1 VWYYRLGADPIVR
14 LLAVATVLAVLV
26 GLAPT
31 AAWAQAGWYLI
42 PSFSL
47 TESFDDNIFSTSSGR
62 EWDFISRF
70 SPGLQAGYRSEPF
83 TLFVSGGFDAEVFA
97 RNPVEDDATSGKHGG
112 LSLRYLPVRPLTLG
126 LDVGYTETRSLT
138 TLLPALV
145 APVTVPTTTT
155 TTSTA
160 TPAGTPPPTTT
171 PTSPTQPPATTGP
184 TPAPSPAAPVLVN
197 ALEFGRS
204 RATVLTVSPSAA
216 YQFTPLTAG
225 TFGYTYSH
233 ATLEGGAPDTAHSV
247 SLGLSH
253 QFTPLDTG
261 RLGYR
266 LDVFESP
273 GTPTTTTH
281 APTVGWT
288 RQLTP
293 TLTFSFDGGPRF
305 SSEGGVRPEISASL
319 AYLFKVAE
327 IPGQAS
333 LAYAHSEGFVI
344 GSAGPVKTETVS
356 GALSFEPL
364 RSLNVSVGPSITKY
378 SGSTTPDTTVY
389 AVFAGASYQILKW
402 LAARASYSYSFQDQS
417 GVHIPHN
424 VFSVGL
430 DASYP
435 YRIGQ

>member
-1 VWYYRLGADPIVR
+1 MRPLRIA
-14 LLAVATVLAVLV
+14 AVLAVLGV
-26 GLAPT
+26 AFADTPV
-31 AAWAQAGWYLI
+31 WAQAGWYLI

-47 TESFDDNIFSTSSGR
+47 TESFDDNIFGSSSGR

-70 SPGLQAGYRSEPF
+70 SPGLQVGYRSEPF
-83 TLFVSGGFDAEVFA
+83 TLLASGGFDAEVFA
-97 RNPVEDDATSGKHGG
+97 RNPVLDDATSGKHGG
-112 LSLRYLPVRPLTLG
+112 LTLRYLPTRPLTLG
-126 LDVGYTETRSLT
+126 LDVGYTETRSLPTLT
-138 TLLPALV
+138 TALA
-145 APVTVPTTTT
+145 APVTGPAASTTTT
-155 TTSTA
+155 TA
-160 TPAGTPPPTTT
+160 TPPPTTT
-171 PTSPTQPPATTGP
+171 PTGPREAVTPTGP
-184 TPAPSPAAPVLVN
+184 TPTPPPPAPVLVN
-197 ALEFGRS
+197 ALEFGRH

-216 YQFTPLTAG
+216 YQFTPLTSG

-233 ATLEGGAPDTAHSV
+233 GTLEGGAPNTAHSV
-247 SLGLSH
+247 SLALSH

-305 SSEGGVRPEISASL
+305 SSDGGVSPEINASL

-333 LAYAHSEGFVI
+333 LAYARSEGFVI
-344 GSAGPVKTETVS
+344 GSGGPVTTETIS
-356 GALSFEPL
+356 GGLSFEPL
-364 RSLNVSVGPSITKY
+364 RSLHVSVSPSIAKY

-389 AVFAGASYQILKW
+389 AVGAGASYQILKW

-424 VFSVGL
+424 VFSVAL